1 MQLKGANWKPGDHG
15 FGSKL
20 GPASAEHP
28 LKPHIKTQN
37 RAKRCNRLD
46 NRNRFGTRE
55 VALFPQW
62 FLWFAGILGSN
73 WVQVSRGFFVHYSTL
88 LVRRLRTREVI
99 RQQLSSS
106 VSFGFGLKLYN
117 PIE

>member
-20 GPASAEHP
+20 GPDSAEHP

-46 NRNRFGTRE
+46 NRNRFGTRGSE
-55 VALFPQW
+55 VQILSPRPFLFKYLRNRRVMRVYAKGFTLAEP
-62 FLWFAGILGSN
+62 FADS
-73 WVQVSRGFFVHYSTL
+73 
-88 LVRRLRTREVI
+88 
-99 RQQLSSS
+99 
-106 VSFGFGLKLYN
+106 
-117 PIE
+117 P

>member
-20 GPASAEHP
+20 GPDSAEHP

-46 NRNRFGTRE
+46 NRNRFGTRGSE
-55 VALFPQW
+55 VQILSPRPI
-62 FLWFAGILGSN
+62 FLNPIIELASLPISSPLQLGSI
-73 WVQVSRGFFVHYSTL
+73 WVG
-88 LVRRLRTREVI
+88 
-99 RQQLSSS
+99 
-106 VSFGFGLKLYN
+106 
-117 PIE
+117 